1 MAFVN
6 REIWDSPEGAE
17 INILPGWSL
26 WGMLQSSDVGSKVPN
41 LLDLAVG
48 KQSRTQC
55 SDI

>member
-1 MAFVN
+1 MN

-26 WGMLQSSDVGSKVPN
+26 WVMLQSSDVGSKVPN